1 MTMAVPEKP
10 DLVCPAGNLPALKA
24 AVDAGG
30 DTVYLGFRNAS
41 NARNFEGLNFSREEA
56 EAGIDYAHRRGSR
69 VYVAVNTS
77 PDPHNTDPWTS
88 SIDMAGE
95 LGADAVILSDIAL
108 LDYAKEKQPGLR
120 RHLSVQASAGN
131 YEALNYY
138 QRTFG
143 IQRVVLPRILTLDAI
158 RDICKKT
165 SVEVEIFVSGGL
177 CVMAE
182 GRCWLSSYITGDSP
196 NMNGVCSPAHAVQ
209 FEDKGGWLDVKL
221 DGLLINRFEPGESAA
236 YPTLCKGRFEAVG
249 KQGHVMGDPFSLNAL
264 AMLPDIFAAGVKGL
278 KIEGRQ
284 RSKHYVRE
292 VVSTWR
298 AAVDACA
305 EDPVGYTVRPEWMA
319 SMDATSEGGA
329 HTAGAYVDEWR

>member
-1 MTMAVPEKP
+1 MTVEHSKPE
-10 DLVCPAGNLPALKA
+10 LVCPAGNLPALKA

-41 NARNFEGLNFSREEA
+41 NARNFEGLNFNREEA
-56 EAGIDYAHRRGSR
+56 EEGITYAHQRGSR
-69 VYVAVNTS
+69 VFVAVNTS
-77 PDPHNTDPWTS
+77 PDPHDPTPWTS
-88 SIDMAGE
+88 SIDMAAE
-95 LGADAVILSDIAL
+95 LEADAVILSDIAL
-108 LDYAKEKQPGLR
+108 LEYARERHPSLR

-138 QRTFG
+138 EREFG
-143 IQRVVLPRILTLDAI
+143 IKRAVLPRILSMDAI
-158 RDICKKT
+158 REICSKS
-165 SVEVEIFVSGGL
+165 SVEIEIFVSGGL

-196 NMNGVCSPAHAVQ
+196 NMNGVCSPAHAVR
-209 FEDKGGWLDVKL
+209 FEDEADRLDVKL
-221 DGLLINRFEPGESAA
+221 DGVLINRFAPDEPAA
-236 YPTLCKGRFEAVG
+236 YPTLCKGRFEACG
-249 KQGHVMGDPFSLNAL
+249 KQGHVMEDPYSLNTME
-264 AMLPDIFAAGVKGL
+264 MLPEIFAAGIHGL

-298 AAVDACA
+298 SAVDTCA
-305 EDPVGYTVRPEWMA
+305 ADPDTYAIQDEWMA
-319 SMDATSEGGA
+319 RMDAMSEGGG